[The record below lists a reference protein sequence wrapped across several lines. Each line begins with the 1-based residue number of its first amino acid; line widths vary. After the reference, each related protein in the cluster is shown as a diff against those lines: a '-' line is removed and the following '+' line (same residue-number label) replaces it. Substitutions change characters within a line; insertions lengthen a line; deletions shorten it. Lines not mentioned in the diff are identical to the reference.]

1 MRRPFSLAAV
11 AILAAARAETA
22 EPTAEPRVSTIY
34 PFAGQRNSSYQ
45 AIIRGAGLEGARAVL
60 FTEPSIRAS
69 VVRVEGVKVESE
81 PAALHVDVSIGSG
94 TVPGAHRFRVI
105 TPRGVSNEGTLRV
118 VDDAVTTEERA
129 GNPLTQFPAV
139 INGRITQAG
148 EIDTYWI
155 QADEGQTLTFEAV
168 SGHGPFDPS
177 LSLYEPSGSWFDSAK
192 LNRLAFL
199 DEPLYF
205 PGLSTDARL
214 VHRFSRSGKYCLK
227 LAAFSGM
234 GGPDFTYEL
243 RIVPGETPAP
253 SLRPTV
259 EPAWDER
266 RFTRLFEKDWLAK
279 LGRRGM
285 TEAPGAP
292 EIYRA
297 GGLAE
302 VQSVTAPA
310 LIEGAIARPA
320 EVHSVRLKVDKPQDL
335 VLEIET
341 PAATM
346 PRFNPVVRVLEP
358 GGAEI
363 VTNVYTKL
371 NNNGLYMM
379 KMIQAK
385 TAFSLHAPGEYRVE
399 IRDITTGRAGADFHY
414 RVLLRRKIPHI
425 GKVEAVEDHVN
436 LEPGRSKPVT
446 IHVDREEDFAGF
458 VAVIAEN
465 LPAGVSAI
473 TGIENPAE
481 KPPLPNGGKVERYT
495 ARTQTTVLMLV
506 AAPDATPSETPAM
519 VRVIARPVV
528 DGRMGDAIAVK
539 EIPVMVVARRPS

>member
-1 MRRPFSLAAV
+1 MRRSVPLAAM
-11 AILAAARAETA
+11 AILGAVRAETVK
-22 EPTAEPRVSTIY
+22 PPSEPRVSTIH
-34 PFAGQRNSSYQ
+34 PLAGQRNSSYQ
-45 AIIRGAGLEGARAVL
+45 AIIRGADLAGARAVV
-60 FTEPSIRAS
+60 FDSPSLRAS
-69 VVRVEGVKVESE
+69 VVRVETE
-81 PAALHVDVSIGSG
+81 PAALHVEVNIGLDA
-94 TVPGAHRFRVI
+94 VPGVHRFRVI
-105 TPRGVSNEGTLRV
+105 APQGVSNEGTLRV
-118 VDDAVTTEERA
+118 VDDPVTEEERA
-129 GNPLTQFPAV
+129 ANPLTQFPVV
-139 INGRITQAG
+139 INGRLTKAG
-148 EIDTYWI
+148 EIDSYWI
-155 QADEGQTLTFEAV
+155 QAESGKTLTFEAV

-177 LSLYEPSGSWFDSAK
+177 LSLYEPSGSWFDAAR

-205 PGLSTDARL
+205 PGLPMDARL
-214 VHRFSRSGKYCLK
+214 VHRFSRSGRYCLK
-227 LAAFSGM
+227 VAAFSGQ
-234 GGPDFTYEL
+234 GGADYTYQL
-243 RIVPGETPAP
+243 RIVAGETPPP
-253 SLRPTV
+253 SLHPAV

-266 RFTRLFEKDWLAK
+266 RFTRTFDKDWLAA

-285 TEAPGAP
+285 AEAPGAP

-297 GGLAE
+297 AMSTD
-302 VQSVTAPA
+302 VPVVTAPA
-310 LIEGAIARPA
+310 MLEGAISRPA
-320 EVHSVRLKVDKPQDL
+320 DVHSVRVKVDKAQDL

-358 GGAEI
+358 GGSEI

-399 IRDITTGRAGADFHY
+399 IRDITTDCSGADFTY
-414 RVLLRRKIPHI
+414 RVLVRKKIPHI

-436 LEPGRSKPVT
+436 LEPGKSKPVT

-458 VAVIAEN
+458 VVLSAEN

-473 TGIENPAE
+473 TGIENPVE
-481 KPPLPNGGKVERYT
+481 KPPLPNGGKLERYT
-495 ARTQTTVLMLV
+495 AKTQTTVLMLV
-506 AAPDATPSETPAM
+506 AAPDAPSSETPAM

-528 DGRMGDAIAVK
+528 NGLMGDPIPVK
-539 EIPVMVVARRPS
+539 KIPVMVVARRPS